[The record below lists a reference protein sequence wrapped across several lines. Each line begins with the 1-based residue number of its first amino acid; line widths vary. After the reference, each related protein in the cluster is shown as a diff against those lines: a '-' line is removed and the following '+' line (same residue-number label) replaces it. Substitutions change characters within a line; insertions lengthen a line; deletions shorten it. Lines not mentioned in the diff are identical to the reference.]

1 MIGPIQIGAGLAV
14 IGIFVW
20 AYFRAKIRADR
31 TRYALEERMLK
42 EMISRERGQIKD
54 RQVLLGTY
62 DFDRRDISRVLVPNS
77 SIDLSVIDLEY

>member
-1 MIGPIQIGAGLAV
+1 
-14 IGIFVW
+14 
-20 AYFRAKIRADR
+20 
-31 TRYALEERMLK
+31 MLK

-77 SIDLSVIDLEY
+77 SIDLSAVDLEY